1 MIQKSHTNLLPIQ
14 NPLFWFSV
22 TLSFLVGSTINL
34 LPVTFK
40 VFQKLFQAGFEMQG
54 QVNLFYFMGA
64 ILGNV
69 LAGFLTTRIGA
80 GLSVRVGL
88 VLGSLGCLMLA
99 FSQNFFMVQTSA
111 ALMGMG
117 SVWLMIIFGTLTAE
131 HFQGTRQRIFAVLLG
146 TMAIGGTLA
155 PLALGAYI
163 SNAWM
168 EWKWPWWIPYII
180 LTGFYLLTLLNVPLA
195 LKKSEKSRVKL
206 KITMKPLLQFLKS
219 LKLTLWLIGLASI
232 LHGIGQ
238 MGAVVWLGRLYAGR
252 LPLSETQ
259 VAWMISVNTM
269 GFIMGRVVWT
279 FFGGRLPDRILLAF
293 SAGLGSI
300 FYTFTIFSDNYL
312 FGLIFI
318 FVAGMAMSGDAISL
332 QSFTA
337 LRFRQSAAKAFGFT
351 QALGYLGA
359 GAGPM
364 LMGYVGE
371 RSGSLEESVWMIPLT
386 IASLSV
392 LGLSWHF
399 LDRSK
404 KVLDS

>member
-1 MIQKSHTNLLPIQ
+1 
-14 NPLFWFSV
+14 
-22 TLSFLVGSTINL
+22 
-34 LPVTFK
+34 
-40 VFQKLFQAGFEMQG
+40 
-54 QVNLFYFMGA
+54 
-64 ILGNV
+64 
-69 LAGFLTTRIGA
+69 
-80 GLSVRVGL
+80 
-88 VLGSLGCLMLA
+88 
-99 FSQNFFMVQTSA
+99 
-111 ALMGMG
+111 
-117 SVWLMIIFGTLTAE
+117 
-131 HFQGTRQRIFAVLLG
+131 
-146 TMAIGGTLA
+146 
-155 PLALGAYI
+155 
-163 SNAWM
+163 
-168 EWKWPWWIPYII
+168 
-180 LTGFYLLTLLNVPLA
+180 
-195 LKKSEKSRVKL
+195 
-206 KITMKPLLQFLKS
+206 
-219 LKLTLWLIGLASI
+219 
-232 LHGIGQ
+232 
-238 MGAVVWLGRLYAGR
+238 
-252 LPLSETQ
+252 
-259 VAWMISVNTM
+259 MISVNTM